1 MSEVKL
7 SDDEISYNQYV
18 INRIRFE
25 SYKLDIN
32 DKRFCPEDFSACA
45 MHPGILDIIMG
56 AKLLLFSI

>member
-25 SYKLDIN
+25 SYKLDFN
-32 DKRFCPEDFSACA
+32 DKRFCPEDFSALRC
-45 MHPGILDIIMG
+45 IQVY
-56 AKLLLFSI
+56 